1 MPIIPHMPPPNPKS
15 VSGPLLRWYDK
26 HRRQLPWRA
35 APGKTADPYHVWL
48 SEIMLQQTTV
58 ITVGP
63 YYRSFLSRW
72 PDVRALAV
80 AELDDVLHAWQGLGY
95 YARARNLH
103 KCARLVANEYGGKFP
118 NTEKGL
124 RELPG
129 IGAYTAA
136 AVAAIAFGRPTVP
149 VDGNIERVMARLHA
163 VADPLPGS
171 KGQLAELARCYGVK
185 ARPGDFAQA
194 LMDLGATICT
204 PRNPTCALCPVGK
217 YCDARS
223 TGAPDDFPKRLP
235 KGTKPTRKGIVYW
248 VEDPSGRIFL
258 RRRAE
263 QGLLGGMMEFPSTAW
278 GDQSPSFAAAKR
290 EAPVGQAWHR
300 VPGIVEHTFTH
311 FHLELS
317 VIRGRGESRTED
329 NGVWIA
335 VEEFKDLALPTLM
348 KKVAGHVLD
357 ALN

>member
-1 MPIIPHMPPPNPKS
+1 
-15 VSGPLLRWYDK
+15 
-26 HRRQLPWRA
+26 
-35 APGKTADPYHVWL
+35 
-48 SEIMLQQTTV
+48 MLQQTTV

-63 YYRSFLSRW
+63 YYRSFLGRW
-72 PDVRALAV
+72 PNVAALAA
-80 AELDDVLHAWQGLGY
+80 AELDEVLHAWQGLGY

-103 KCARLVANEYGGKFP
+103 KCARVVADEYGGKFP
-118 NTEKGL
+118 DTEEGL
-124 RELPG
+124 RTLPG

-136 AVAAIAFGRPTVP
+136 AVAAIAFDRPTVP

-163 VADPLPGS
+163 VTEPLPGA
-171 KGQLAELARCYGVK
+171 KTRLAELARGYGVP

-204 PRNPTCALCPVGK
+204 PRNPTCALCPLSK
-217 YCDARS
+217 HCDARG
-223 TGAPDDFPKRLP
+223 TGAPDEFPKRLP
-235 KGTKPTRKGIVYW
+235 KGKKPTRKGIVYW
-248 VEDPSGRIFL
+248 VEDSIGRIYV

-263 QGLLGGMMEFPSTAW
+263 RGLLGGMMEFPSTEW
-278 GDQSPSFAAAKR
+278 EERSPSLAVAKR
-290 EAPVGQAWHR
+290 DAPVGQAWHR

-317 VIRGRGESRTED
+317 VIRGRGEGHPDDS
-329 NGVWIA
+329 GVWIA

-348 KKVAGHVLD
+348 KKVAGHVLS